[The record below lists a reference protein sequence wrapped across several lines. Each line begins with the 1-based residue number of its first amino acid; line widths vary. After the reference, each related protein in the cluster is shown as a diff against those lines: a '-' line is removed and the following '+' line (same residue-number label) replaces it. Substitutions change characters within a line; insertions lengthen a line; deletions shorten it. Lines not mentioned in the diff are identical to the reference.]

1 MRCSSSEEVP
11 TVGAP
16 ATNVVRSFP
25 FRSGAVAREMK
36 YGGRQVVVRKLH
48 VLQLSLL
55 ALGARTANGGGGHT
69 SECDASAIDEVTEA
83 CCEPV
88 EICAGGVP
96 TRCTDGCAPVYAR
109 FYRDCQA
116 IVDAIL
122 ESMPDDPE
130 QYDVLNTQC
139 IDRLETSPLATRCED
154 DPRSGRRG
162 CGSATV
168 DRPATAQESGH
179 ESHCIWAHVLERCP
193 ATCSPACSAPS
204 TPTRIGGQERLGML
218 AHMENKWF
226 HVDTTAGSFRVEFTD
241 GRVDGIP
248 VLGPAD
254 VRDPL
259 VRLSIYASDGIVRL
273 PTHDHATSFFAERHC
288 CATNSRHT

>member
-1 MRCSSSEEVP
+1 VPHSCTQEERAP
-11 TVGAP
+11 RHRPPSTSLFLAVGQI
-16 ATNVVRSFP
+16 
-25 FRSGAVAREMK
+25 GREMTCS
-36 YGGRQVVVRKLH
+36 GRQVVVRNMHLLR
-48 VLQLSLL
+48 VLLI
-55 ALGARTANGGGGHT
+55 ALGARPANCGGGHT

-88 EICAGGVP
+88 EMCAAGVP

-116 IVDAIL
+116 VVDAIL
-122 ESMPDDPE
+122 VQTMPDDPE
-130 QYDVLNTQC
+130 QYEVLNSQC
-139 IDRLETSPLATRCED
+139 IDRLETSPLAIRCED

-179 ESHCIWAHVLERCP
+179 ESHCIWANVLERCP

-204 TPTRIGGQERLGML
+204 TPTQIGGRERLGML

-259 VRLSIYASDGIVRL
+259 VRLSIYAPDGIVRP
-273 PTHDHATSFFAERHC
+273 PTPG
-288 CATNSRHT
+288 SRHQFLC